1 MSLAK
6 ALSILF
12 IISKNQHLAS
22 VTFAIVFFVSTSV
35 TSALIFLSFI
45 LLILGFVCSS
55 FSSCKK
61 GPRVTG
67 QDERKKVK
75 EEERKW
81 DGTSAP
87 GEGAEGEERFTHPGK
102 SHHRWGDQLGQ
113 KGSSEVSE
121 ESTTTGL
128 WQAGQGK
135 TYTVGSSRSPVC
147 PSLRQVSTSANGC
160 WDMGFREQIQG
171 GDCYWL

>member
-1 MSLAK
+1 M
-6 ALSILF
+6 
-12 IISKNQHLAS
+12 
-22 VTFAIVFFVSTSV
+22 TFAIVFFVSTSV
-35 TSALIFLSFI
+35 TSALIFLSFL

-121 ESTTTGL
+121 ESTTTGVL
-128 WQAGQGK
+128 KARWRKICTEGWCQPAL
-135 TYTVGSSRSPVC
+135 S
-147 PSLRQVSTSANGC
+147 SLRHCLLICWHGSGLSTVVQALEFRS
-160 WDMGFREQIQG
+160 WDSTGT
-171 GDCYWL
+171 DCYGV

>member
-35 TSALIFLSFI
+35 TSALIFLSFL

-87 GEGAEGEERFTHPGK
+87 GEGAEGEERFPHSVKPLYCGGSAGTERKLLGI
-102 SHHRWGDQLGQ
+102 RWECNNWSV
-113 KGSSEVSE
+113 KGRTE
-121 ESTTTGL
+121 
-128 WQAGQGK
+128 
-135 TYTVGSSRSPVC
+135 
-147 PSLRQVSTSANGC
+147 
-160 WDMGFREQIQG
+160 
-171 GDCYWL
+171 